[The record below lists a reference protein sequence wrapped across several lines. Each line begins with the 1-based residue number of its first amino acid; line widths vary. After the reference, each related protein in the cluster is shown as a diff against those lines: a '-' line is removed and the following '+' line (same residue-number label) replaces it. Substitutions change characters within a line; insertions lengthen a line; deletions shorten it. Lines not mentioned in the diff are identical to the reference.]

1 MRGEF
6 EHSLDLL
13 DALGH
18 IDPANLSYQEWINVG
33 MGLKE
38 AGYPASVWD
47 DWSKRDARRY
57 HAGECARK

>member
-38 AGYPASVWD
+38 AGYPA
-47 DWSKRDARRY
+47 
-57 HAGECARK
+57 